1 MVGVDGDLVSLPG
14 RTEFLDHLADPVAAM
29 PSDHPH
35 RPEAVRLHAQGSWRL
50 LADLYQ
56 QQSEV
61 AWREHR
67 PALALR
73 LLLAESRVALRTGD
87 RQRFGE
93 TLLILGQRHRLN
105 GGPTAAE
112 VWNLV
117 LLREPLG
124 ADTARFHAHA
134 WRELAALREVTR
146 RYDEGLSCCERALAV
161 CRRYPDAPGV
171 AGRHVRAL
179 MQTATIR
186 RLRGELVTARD
197 LLREARELAEA
208 RDVDAFTRGLVAL
221 REGGL
226 EIVLGRPEVA
236 LTAYRRAATAFERVS
251 ENNFLYTRLREVAA
265 LRELGRFDDALRITD
280 DLADR
285 FRARG
290 DAYRLGQVLLER
302 AEVLQSR
309 GDMAAVAATLKET
322 RSYYEGADT
331 LEALRWHRHVA
342 RALIVSGGDGAT
354 AARHLAVVLDR
365 AGRPGG
371 RDLNR
376 TMLALHDL
384 HRIPETD
391 VLSPSLRHAAGRGAL
406 LAADLQRDSLHEPGV
421 RWANHAHR
429 EEVYQAAVLA
439 HTVLD
444 DPESTVRVAETGRA
458 DLLNQLLVTRSGGA
472 VGTIAESRIDA
483 PPGDPG
489 LADEVFAVARL
500 AAGAIRSGRA
510 PDRLAVPPLPGR
522 LPSPAALDTM
532 ADVVVVVNLG
542 RGPDGWWSS
551 VLTRPRHGAWRAAL
565 RTASTELA
573 ARLDILVAGVQ
584 LPPRGVSRAVWAE
597 LGAFLLPDPAVWAG
611 TPERPRSVAITPD
624 PRLWHLPH
632 AALIR
637 DGRYLCDVA
646 EVSLTPS
653 LRTLELLLARTV
665 STGPGRTPG
674 GPAVSLLDRGLG
686 GHRVE
691 RAALDDW
698 PGDHR
703 TVARLPQVD
712 EVVDPA
718 LLYVSGHGDRAGAD
732 TRLGPDG
739 VTMDALAPRRLPPLV
754 VLNGC
759 WSGTASSRY
768 GYDPLSLAVGAL
780 LGGAD
785 TVVAGVGRIGSVA
798 SAHVGASLVRQ
809 VGRGV
814 PVITALRHAQREI
827 RTEHPDLG
835 PFEWAGLCG
844 VGAGR

>member
-1 MVGVDGDLVSLPG
+1 MSPPG
-14 RTEFLDHLADPVAAM
+14 RSDLLDHLVDPVAAF
-29 PSDHPH
+29 PSDHP
-35 RPEAVRLHAQGSWRL
+35 RRSAAVRLHAERDWPL

-56 QQSEV
+56 QQSEA
-61 AWREHR
+61 AWREHHR
-67 PALALR
+67 ALTLR
-73 LLLAESRVALRTGD
+73 LLLAESRVALRMDD
-87 RQRFGE
+87 RRRFHE
-93 TLLILGQRHRLN
+93 VVLILGQRHRLT
-105 GGPTAAE
+105 GGSTAAE
-112 VWNLV
+112 AWNHV

-134 WRELAALREVTR
+134 WREVAALRELTR

-161 CRRYPDAPGV
+161 CRRYADAPGV

-179 MQTATIR
+179 MQTAAIR
-186 RLRGELVTARD
+186 RLRGELMIARE
-197 LLREARELAEA
+197 LLREAHELAETL
-208 RDVDAFTRGLVAL
+208 DVDPFTRGLVAL

-236 LTAYRRAATAFERVS
+236 LAAYRRAATAFEGVS
-251 ENNFLYTRLREVAA
+251 ENNLLYTRLREVAA
-265 LRELGRFDDALRITD
+265 LRELGRFDGALRITG

-302 AEVLQSR
+302 AEVLQSL
-309 GDMAAVAATLKET
+309 GDTAAVAATLEET
-322 RSYYEGADT
+322 RSYYERVDT

-342 RALIVSGGDGAT
+342 RTLIASGGDGVT
-354 AARHLAVVLDR
+354 AAGHLALVLDR

-406 LAADLQRDSLHEPGV
+406 LAADLQRDSLHEPDV
-421 RWANHAHR
+421 RWANHARR

-444 DPESTVRVAETGRA
+444 EPESTARIAETGRA
-458 DLLNQLLVTRSGGA
+458 DLLNQLLVTRSGGSA
-472 VGTIAESRIDA
+472 GTIAESRIDV
-483 PPGDPG
+483 PPADPG
-489 LADEVFAVARL
+489 LADEVFGVARL
-500 AAGAIRSGRA
+500 AAGSIRSGRA
-510 PDRLAVPPLPGR
+510 PDRVTPPPLPGR
-522 LPSPAALDTM
+522 LPSPAVLDTM

-565 RTASTELA
+565 RSASPELA
-573 ARLDILVAGVQ
+573 SRLDSLVAGVQ
-584 LPPRGVSRAVWAE
+584 LPPRGVPRRVWAE
-597 LGAFLLPDPAVWAG
+597 LGAFLLPDPAIWAG
-611 TPERPRSVAITPD
+611 SPERPRSVAIAPD

-632 AALIR
+632 VALLR
-637 DGRYLCDVA
+637 DGVYLCDVA

-653 LRTLELLLARTV
+653 LRTLELLLARPA
-665 STGPGRTPG
+665 SADPGTAPV

-686 GHRVE
+686 GHLVE

-703 TVARLPQVD
+703 AVGGLPEVD
-712 EVVDPA
+712 EVADPA
-718 LLYVSGHGDRAGAD
+718 LLYVSGHGDRAGAA
-732 TRLGPDG
+732 TLLGPDG
-739 VTMDALAPRRLPPLV
+739 VTMDALAPRRMPPLV

-768 GYDPLSLAVGAL
+768 GHDPLSLAVGAL

-785 TVVAGVGRIGSVA
+785 TVVAGIAKIGSVA
-798 SAHVGASLVRQ
+798 SAHVGARLVGQ

-827 RTEHPDLG
+827 RAEYPDLG